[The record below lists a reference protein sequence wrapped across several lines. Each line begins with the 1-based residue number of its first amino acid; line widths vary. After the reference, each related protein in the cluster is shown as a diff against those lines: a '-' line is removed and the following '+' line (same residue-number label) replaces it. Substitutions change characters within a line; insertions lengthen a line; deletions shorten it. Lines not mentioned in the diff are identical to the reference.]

1 MSLHP
6 CMRLGIA
13 CSRDRAQTICASS
26 LVRVSAQREFKALPP
41 TLALNWWGLRFL
53 V

>member
-1 MSLHP
+1 MSLHS

-13 CSRDRAQTICASS
+13 CARDRAQTICASS

-41 TLALNWWGLRFL
+41 TLALNWWCLRFL